1 MNGLISRKNFPGFL
15 VLTVALSILSGC
27 ATSTKYSGFTFVR
40 KYQKN
45 IPFVFKNN
53 ISLNAN
59 DISSDE
65 KVIINSRLNTQLDD
79 SAKVKIKD
87 VAFVLHYITKPPVF
101 DTNAIMQSAE
111 NMHSSMVNI
120 GYYSPTVNYSF
131 DTVTKKKGAQKR
143 VIINYEV
150 IAGKRTTVDTLAYLF
165 DQPELE
171 SLAISNKGNTPLQE
185 NSPVT
190 KSAVQAESNRLVNL
204 FRNNGYYK
212 FTADE
217 LKVTG
222 DTTIAALT
230 TVSEDPFEQLR
241 LLAEANEKRDKPSIR
256 LGIQLNNS
264 PDTTKLNKY
273 YINNIYVLPDYRPG
287 DNYNDTT
294 LKEHVSRNYIT
305 RYHQK
310 LFKFYLPDNN
320 LALKKGEVYRQ
331 DDFYKTIS
339 NFYKLGVWENPNIDI
354 VEKKDTNLVD
364 LIVKLIPIKK
374 YAFEGNIE
382 LSYSANNTTSNL
394 SGASSGNLLGVAGNI
409 SVTDRNL
416 AKEAI
421 RMTNSVRVGVEFNT
435 SKRNSSGTLVNSNE
449 ITYSNNILFPK
460 FIFPFGVYNRS
471 SFITKQSFINTNFS
485 LVNRIDFFNQQIVSF
500 GYGFNFTN
508 NENHIWSFRLLN
520 FDYHRLYNRS
530 DSFNKTLAN
539 YPFLKYSFN
548 TALVMGAGVSYKNAH
563 VNPKNPKVISTW
575 KANLEE
581 SGLPYG
587 LLKLRNKN
595 TQNGNFFNQYLKE
608 FVKGDIEYTYTI
620 NHPKS
625 AIAFRAFA
633 GVGIPISKSDT
644 TLPFFKQYFG
654 GGPNSMRGWPVRGI
668 GVGGQA
674 LAPYINNA
682 LFNDRTGDIQLEGN
696 AEYRFNVAPLFSN
709 AILFKMALFADV
721 GNIWNYKNTKPDG
734 SADTTQFKFQNLY
747 KQLGV
752 SSGVGF
758 RFDFSYFLIRFDVG
772 FRFKRPDVLENSGWQ
787 IPAITLQHL
796 FGAGNDNRQWR
807 YQNFNAT
814 IGIAYPF

>member
-1 MNGLISRKNFPGFL
+1 MNGLTLLKNFPGFFIL
-15 VLTVALSILSGC
+15 ITALLFLSGC

-53 ISLNAN
+53 ISLTA
-59 DISSDE
+59 DDVSSDE
-65 KVIINSRLNTQLDD
+65 KVLIKSRLNTQLDD
-79 SAKVKIKD
+79 SARVKIKD
-87 VAFVLHYITKPPVF
+87 VAFVLHYITKPPAF
-101 DTNAIMQSAE
+101 DTNAVRQSAE
-111 NMHSSMVNI
+111 NMRSSMINI
-120 GYYSPTVNYSF
+120 GYYNPSIDYFF
-131 DTVTKKKGAQKR
+131 DTVIKKNGAQKR
-143 VIINYEV
+143 VIIDYNV
-150 IAGKRTTVDTLAYLF
+150 LAGKRTTVDTLAYLF
-165 DQPELE
+165 DREELE
-171 SLAISNKGNTPLQE
+171 ELARKTKANTPLQK

-190 KSAVQAESNRLVNL
+190 KSAVQEETNRLVNL

-222 DTTIAALT
+222 DTSIAALT
-230 TVSEDPFEQLR
+230 SVSEDPFEQLQ
-241 LLAEANEKRDKPSIR
+241 LLAEANEKRDKPSMR
-256 LGIQLNNS
+256 LGFQLNNS
-264 PDTTKLNKY
+264 PDTAKLNKY
-273 YINNIYVLPDYRPG
+273 YIDNVYVLPDYKPG
-287 DNYNDTT
+287 DNYTDST
-294 LKEHVSRNYIT
+294 LKEHVSKNYIT
-305 RYHQK
+305 RYHEK
-310 LFKFYLPDNN
+310 RFKFYIPNNN

-331 DDFYKTIS
+331 DDFYKTIN
-339 NFYKLGVWENPNIDI
+339 NFYRLGVWENPNIDV
-354 VEKKDTNLVD
+354 VEKKGTNLVD
-364 LIVKLIPIKK
+364 LVVKLIPIQK

-382 LSYSANNTTSNL
+382 LSYSANNTTSNI
-394 SGASSGNLLGVAGNI
+394 SGANSGNLLGVAGNV
-409 SVTDRNL
+409 SLTDRNL

-421 RMTNSVRVGVEFNT
+421 RMTNAVRVGVEFNT
-435 SKRNSSGTLVNSNE
+435 SKRNSSGTLINSNE

-460 FIFPFGVYNRS
+460 FIFPFSIYNRS
-471 SFITKQSFINTNFS
+471 NYITRQSFINTNFS
-485 LVNRIDFFNQQIVSF
+485 LVSRIDFFNQQIFSF

-508 NENHIWSFRLLN
+508 SEKHIWSLRLFN

-530 DSFNKTLAN
+530 ARFDSTLRQ

-548 TALVMGAGVSYKNAH
+548 TALVMGAGVGYKNAH
-563 VNPKNPKVISTW
+563 VSPKNPKIISTL

-595 TQNGNFFNQYLKE
+595 AQNGNFFNKYLRE

-633 GVGIPISKSDT
+633 GVGIPISKNDT

-696 AEYRFNVAPLFSN
+696 TEYRFNVAPLFSN

-721 GNIWNYKNTKPDG
+721 GNIWNLKNTRPDG

-752 SSGVGF
+752 SSGIGF

-787 IPAITLQHL
+787 IPAVTLQHL
-796 FGAGNDNRQWR
+796 FGTGNENRQWR
-807 YQNFNAT
+807 YENFNAT
-814 IGIAYPF
+814 IGIDYPF